1 MRIWRATPDEAADV
15 ARLLAAFRDWWGR
28 DQPDDAS
35 FLASVERIIARDDS
49 EFLLGAGPDGAPTGV
64 AQLRFRWT
72 VWWEAEDCWLEDV
85 FVEERAR
92 GTGLGRALA
101 EAAIARATER
111 GCRRIDLDTDTDNA
125 PARALYAS
133 LGFEPGPQLYLRKR
147 LP

>member
-1 MRIWRATPDEAADV
+1 MRIWRATPGEAAEV

-28 DQPDDAS
+28 DWPDDAS
-35 FLASVERIIARDDS
+35 FRASVERIIARDDS
-49 EFLLGAGPDGAPTGV
+49 EFLLGAGPDGTPAGV

-92 GTGLGRALA
+92 GTGLGRALV

-111 GCRRIDLDTDTDNA
+111 GCRRIDLDTDEDNA

-133 LGFEPGPQLYLRKR
+133 LGFAPGAQLLLRKR